1 MCGDTRSLIHGIIN
15 LIVPF
20 FIYDLASLLVGA
32 ITAANYN
39 PWLAFWPMT
48 ILLWLPFVSD
58 AVCVVVACRALPASG
73 PYPRA
78 AGTDLL
84 RGRSGAILYAAL
96 PAAFHAVPAERYVLT
111 GRRTPMRP
119 DFIPVGAVVNAHGIR
134 GEVKVNPAGFD
145 PEFIASFKTLYIG
158 GQPVKV
164 ISARVHKST
173 VLLALPGVATMDD
186 ALALKGK
193 TVSIRRT
200 DAKLPKGQYFDA
212 ELEGCTVLDDATG
225 EELGKLDKVLHYPAH
240 KVYQVRGGAHEY
252 LIPAVPGVFI
262 ASADPDAGIIRVH
275 MMKGLA
281 TDEN

>member
-1 MCGDTRSLIHGIIN
+1 
-15 LIVPF
+15 
-20 FIYDLASLLVGA
+20 
-32 ITAANYN
+32 
-39 PWLAFWPMT
+39 
-48 ILLWLPFVSD
+48 
-58 AVCVVVACRALPASG
+58 
-73 PYPRA
+73 
-78 AGTDLL
+78 
-84 RGRSGAILYAAL
+84 
-96 PAAFHAVPAERYVLT
+96 
-111 GRRTPMRP
+111 MRP

-173 VLLALPGVATMDD
+173 VLLA
-186 ALALKGK
+186 
-193 TVSIRRT
+193 
-200 DAKLPKGQYFDA
+200 KGQYFDA

-252 LIPAVPGVFI
+252 LIPAVPEVFI